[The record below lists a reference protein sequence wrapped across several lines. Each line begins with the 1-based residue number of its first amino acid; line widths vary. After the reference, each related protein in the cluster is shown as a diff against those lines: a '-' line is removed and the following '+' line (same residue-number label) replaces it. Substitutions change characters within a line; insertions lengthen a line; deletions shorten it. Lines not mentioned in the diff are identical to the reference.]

1 MAAVSM
7 KSFPPHSMGGEN
19 VRHRT
24 LAAYASQ
31 FPVFPSQF
39 TPALA
44 FAPPCFV
51 GI

>member
-7 KSFPPHSMGGEN
+7 KSLPAHSMGGEN

-31 FPVFPSQF
+31 VSP
-39 TPALA
+39 PALA
-44 FAPPCFV
+44 FAAPPCFE